1 MKEEDEFHISALAL
15 PNKMFNIQKKTG
27 NNQLEH
33 LKDIKIHNVG
43 ASDIGIL
50 IGANAPEAFI
60 QPEVRKELPIESYK
74 IKIALGGSLLGNISK
89 NETNNSSSQ
98 FSINHLDF
106 IAKDEMLHQLV
117 KNLRKIEDYFSTNSR
132 EVTLSREYKQCLNSL
147 TEETKLV

>member
-1 MKEEDEFHISALAL
+1 M
-15 PNKMFNIQKKTG
+15 
-27 NNQLEH
+27 
-33 LKDIKIHNVG
+33 
-43 ASDIGIL
+43 L

-98 FSINHLDF
+98 LSINHLDF